1 MRRNAL
7 GLSRVYVLVLGLIA
21 LAFFLLCSELHGVQ
35 APQGSL
41 SAPFQLD
48 PSGPGAWEPGR
59 SRGGVLCGP
68 GSISRCLLLPA
79 HRRTPWGPAFC
90 WLTRPLVPV
99 TLPPVLLL
107 RPRDGSSRQTS
118 FCLAF

>member
-68 GSISRCLLLPA
+68 GSASHGGCSSPPTDA
-79 HRRTPWGPAFC
+79 PPG
-90 WLTRPLVPV
+90 VP
-99 TLPPVLLL
+99 PSA
-107 RPRDGSSRQTS
+107 G
-118 FCLAF
+118 